1 MTNYRWINDSVNID
15 FPIDDL
21 VLKNAIADCEKYD
34 RTGD

>member
-21 VLKNAIADCEKYD
+21 VLKKCNC
-34 RTGD
+34 GL